1 MRNYLSLVALL
12 LLAVI
17 SSPSHAQTYYW
28 YYGSLS
34 APIFT
39 SSSPHSVCRYLNE
52 NNPTTGPTEKTG
64 QYKVTVDGA
73 SALCQSERR
82 YLSNGYIEWFNEG
95 YIYRAGNSC
104 PVSSN
109 YNPLTG
115 ECDAP
120 QPSPCETAVG
130 IIYHQQKIADIL
142 STGGYGNFTPTPD
155 QVCQAGCGYGS
166 PAADGHAFRFVSGDP
181 AGAFQRYS
189 YRGTGQACPAG
200 VVDVT
205 PPSQTKPTADKQ
217 SDCTNKVTD
226 AEGRISFS
234 CTVADRYTDPG
245 NMDCG
250 EVGGQFQ
257 CLAKNPAPKQTEKTV
272 KTDVVEKPNADGSK
286 DTQTTTTTTTTVCSG
301 VGACSS
307 TTTTSV
313 SNSHT
318 KSDGSKGAESSTC
331 SGPGC
336 TDSKGE
342 SQESREEEEKKEGTV
357 TGGSTCDIP
366 PVCTGDP
373 LQCEIISQ
381 QYKTRC
387 QSEELTKFDST
398 IKDQIEGI
406 ANGQGTDIK
415 QTEVDLSSLFQQG
428 TRFLPAACPQPEIAS
443 VNGAQALAFS
453 YDPMCRLAT
462 GISPIVIIIAS
473 LGAALYMFR
482 D

>member
-1 MRNYLSLVALL
+1 MRNCLALATLL
-12 LLAVI
+12 LLAFLT
-17 SSPSHAQTYYW
+17 SPAHAADYFW
-28 YYGSLS
+28 RIDYGTSYATTAATPLEACRLHVESRGHRFTSAERKTDVLWECFS
-34 APIFT
+34 APAGW
-39 SSSPHSVCRYLNE
+39 P
-52 NNPTTGPTEKTG
+52 
-64 QYKVTVDGA
+64 DGTKLHA
-73 SALCQSERR
+73 GDVRR
-82 YLSNGYIEWFNEG
+82 EG
-95 YIYRAGNSC
+95 DSC
-104 PVSSN
+104 PVDATFD
-109 YNPLTG
+109 PATG
-115 ECDAP
+115 SCVGASECSG
-120 QPSPCETAVG
+120 QNG

-142 STGGYGNFTPTPD
+142 DTGGYGNFTPTPD
-155 QVCQAGCGYGS
+155 QVCQGGCAYGS
-166 PAADGHAFRFVSGDP
+166 PAKDGDSFRFVSGDP

-387 QSEELTKFDST
+387 QSEELAKFDST